1 MTFGTRCG
9 NIIKCYAD
17 MAELADA
24 YGSGPYASNCM
35 QVQVLLSAP
44 KQDALI
50 KGRLVI
56 KLIVCA
62 GVAELADAQDLGSC
76 GNTVQVQVLSP
87 APNKDYNFDTISSE
101 VIVLIFLF
109 KSFEL

>member
-1 MTFGTRCG
+1 
-9 NIIKCYAD
+9 

-87 APNKDYNFDTISSE
+87 APKNTERSKALFCVFYNTGLEPMKVVSPFFDLFTIM
-101 VIVLIFLF
+101 
-109 KSFEL
+109 

>member
-1 MTFGTRCG
+1 
-9 NIIKCYAD
+9 

-24 YGSGPYASNCM
+24 YGSGPYVSNYM

-44 KQDALI
+44 NTTPERAQY
-50 KGRLVI
+50 
-56 KLIVCA
+56 A

-87 APNKDYNFDTISSE
+87 APKNTERSKALFCVFYDTGLE
-101 VIVLIFLF
+101 PEKVLR
-109 KSFEL
+109 